1 MHIRP
6 IAPHEWQ
13 RYKALRL
20 RALAD
25 APDAFGTVFADAI
38 QQRDD
43 FWIARVSA
51 RQAAAKQLPLLAET
65 DGQAVGLA
73 WGHIADA
80 DPSCAHIFQVWV
92 APSHRGLGV
101 GQQLIMRISDWANS
115 HQAEYLDLSVTCGD
129 TPAVRLY
136 RRLGFEPYGEP
147 QPLRPGSALL
157 VQPMRLRL
165 AKIKPAPAMPLA
177 HE

>member
-13 RYKALRL
+13 LYKALRL

-25 APDAFGTVFADAI
+25 APDAFGTTFAESVQRSDAHWVE
-38 QQRDD
+38 RL
-43 FWIARVSA
+43 SA
-51 RQAAAKQLPLLAET
+51 SQAAAKQLPLLAEA

-80 DPSCAHIFQVWV
+80 EPSCAHVFQVWV
-92 APSHRGLGV
+92 APSHRGLGI
-101 GQQLIMRISDWANS
+101 GRQLIMRISAWANAN
-115 HQAEYLDLSVTCGD
+115 QAEYLDLSVTCGD

-147 QPLRPGSALL
+147 EPLRPGSALL
-157 VQPMRLRL
+157 VQPMRLWL
-165 AKIKPAPAMPLA
+165 SNIVAQS
-177 HE
+177 